1 MAHTK
6 SGGSTALGRDS
17 AGQRLG
23 VKKFAGEFVEAG
35 EGLVRQR
42 GTTIKEGANVKRGAD
57 DTLYALISGRLKF
70 SQKKIRRF
78 DNGLV
83 TKQFVSVQPDQ

>member
-23 VKKFAGEFVEAG
+23 VKKFAGELVRAG
-35 EGLVRQR
+35 EVLVRQR
-42 GTTIKEGANVKRGAD
+42 GTYIKAGANVKRGGD
-57 DTLYALISGRLKF
+57 DTLYAVVDGRLKF
-70 SQKKIRRF
+70 VNKHIRRF

-83 TKQFVSVQPDQ
+83 ARKFVSVQPEK

>member
-23 VKKFAGEFVEAG
+23 VKKFAGEFVKAG
-35 EGLVRQR
+35 EVLVRQR
-42 GTTIKEGANVKRGAD
+42 GTVIKEGANVKRGAD
-57 DTLYALISGRLKF
+57 DTLYASVSGRLKF
-70 SQKKIRRF
+70 NQKNIRRF
-78 DNGLV
+78 DNELV
-83 TKQFVSVQPDQ
+83 TRQFVSVLPEQ